1 MTADIVFA
9 ILSLIT
15 LVSCV
20 YALCCALAP
29 IVTIKE
35 EDKHDDLDS

>member
-1 MTADIVFA
+1 MTTDIVCA
-9 ILSLIT
+9 MLSLVT

-29 IVTIKE
+29 LVNMKK
-35 EDKHDDLDS
+35 DKHDDLDS

>member
-29 IVTIKE
+29 LVTIE
-35 EDKHDDLDS
+35 EDNHDDLES

>member
-1 MTADIVFA
+1 MSEQLIDIVYA

-20 YALCCALAP
+20 YALCCALRKAAGG
-29 IVTIKE
+29 KQ
-35 EDKHDDLDS
+35 

>member
-15 LVSCV
+15 LASCMF
-20 YALCCALAP
+20 ALYCARIAALE
-29 IVTIKE
+29 TGTDEKE
-35 EDKHDDLDS
+35 

>member
-1 MTADIVFA
+1 MTTDIVCA
-9 ILSLIT
+9 MLSLVT

-29 IVTIKE
+29 IVTIE
-35 EDKHDDLDS
+35 EDKHDDLES

>member
-1 MTADIVFA
+1 MIRDIVFA

-15 LVSCV
+15 LASCMF
-20 YALCCALAP
+20 ALYCALAP
-29 IVTIKE
+29 LVTIE

>member
-29 IVTIKE
+29 LVNMK
-35 EDKHDDLDS
+35 EDKHDDLES

>member
-1 MTADIVFA
+1 MTTDIVCA
-9 ILSLIT
+9 MLSLIT

-29 IVTIKE
+29 IINE
-35 EDKHDDLDS
+35 HGEDYDDLDK